1 MQMYMQPPT
10 DSMDVNANHSHCQHY
25 KLQPHLPHQL
35 AAFDLTVER
44 RPPVPGHRKA
54 LPVSVKRRK
63 LDMDLSLA
71 SCGLTGLLSSLF
83 NRQ

>member
-1 MQMYMQPPT
+1 LSTLKQ
-10 DSMDVNANHSHCQHY
+10 
-25 KLQPHLPHQL
+25 HLPHQL

-44 RPPVPGHRKA
+44 RPPVPDHRKA
-54 LPVSVKRRK
+54 QPVSVKRRK
-63 LDMDLSLA
+63 SDMDLSLA